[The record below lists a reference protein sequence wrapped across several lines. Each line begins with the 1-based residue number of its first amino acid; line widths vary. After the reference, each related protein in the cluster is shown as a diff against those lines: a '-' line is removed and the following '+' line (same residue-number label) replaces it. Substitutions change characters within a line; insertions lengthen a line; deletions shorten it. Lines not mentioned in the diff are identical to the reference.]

1 MNGGELAAF
10 ILAGVAV
17 LGAIASVMT
26 LSFRVGTLVGTV
38 TSFMA
43 ASERDRLALRAD
55 LTRQTDRLSMHIE
68 HHGQP
73 TANRTAQHD

>member
-1 MNGGELAAF
+1 MNGAEIAAF

-43 ASERDRLALRAD
+43 ASERDRAAIRTD

-68 HHGQP
+68 HHRPPTVKGQ
-73 TANRTAQHD
+73 TQGD

>member
-17 LGAIASVMT
+17 VGAIASVT
-26 LSFRVGTLVGTV
+26 ALSFRIGALVGTV
-38 TSFMA
+38 TAFMA
-43 ASERDRLALRAD
+43 ASERDRASLRTD
-55 LTRQTDRLSMHIE
+55 IIRQTDRLSLHIE

-73 TANRTAQHD
+73 HDN